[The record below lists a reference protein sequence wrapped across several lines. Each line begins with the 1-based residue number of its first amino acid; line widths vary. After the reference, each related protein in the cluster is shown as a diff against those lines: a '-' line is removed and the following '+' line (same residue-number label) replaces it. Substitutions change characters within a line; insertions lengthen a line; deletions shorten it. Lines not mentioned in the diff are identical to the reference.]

1 MRIEGILAAAFVV
14 AIGGLGMASAQT
26 GDKTD
31 RVYEMRTYWS
41 PEGKLDELHA
51 RFRDHT
57 MKLFEKHGMTNVGY
71 WVPIDNKENKLV
83 YVLSYP
89 SRDAAKTAWKDF
101 QADPDWQTAYKASE
115 AKGTLVKKIDSKFMS
130 ATDYSPT
137 LPKEIAGDH
146 VFELRIYDTTA
157 GHLPNLDARFRDHT
171 IKLFAKHGM
180 TNLVYWHL
188 LPGQKAADDTLV
200 YMLAHKSVDAAKASF
215 DAFRTDADWVAA
227 RKASE
232 DKAGGSLTVENGVH
246 STFMKATDYSPLK

>member
-1 MRIEGILAAAFVV
+1 MRIERILAAALVV
-14 AIGGLGMASAQT
+14 AIGGLGMASAQPE
-26 GDKTD
+26 KTD

-41 PEGKLDELHA
+41 PDGKLDDLHA

-89 SRDAAKTAWKDF
+89 SRDAAKSSWKDF
-101 QADPDWQTAYKASE
+101 MADADWQKAYKASE
-115 AKGTLVKKIDSKFMS
+115 ANGTLVKKVESKFLAM
-130 ATDYSPT
+130 TDYSAK
-137 LPKEIAGDH
+137 LPATMTGDH

-157 GHLPNLDARFRDHT
+157 DHLPNLDARFRDHT
-171 IKLFAKHGM
+171 MKLFEKHGM

-188 LPGQKAADDTLV
+188 LPGQKGADETLV
-200 YMLAHKSVDAAKASF
+200 YMLAHKSVEAAKASF
-215 DAFRTDADWVAA
+215 DAFRTDPDWVAA
-227 RKASE
+227 RDASE
-232 DKAGGSLTVENGVH
+232 KKAGGSLTVKDGVH

>member
-1 MRIEGILAAAFVV
+1 MRIAGILAALAV
-14 AIGGLGMASAQT
+14 ALGGLGMASAQT
-26 GDKTD
+26 GDKAD

-57 MKLFEKHGMTNVGY
+57 MKLFEKHGMTNVAY

-83 YVLSYP
+83 YILSYP
-89 SRDAAKTAWKDF
+89 NKDAATKAWKDF
-101 QADPDWQTAYKASE
+101 LADPDWQAAYKASE
-115 AKGTLVKKIDSKFMS
+115 ANGTLVKKIDSKFLTT
-130 ATDYSPT
+130 TDYSPK
-137 LPKEIAGDH
+137 LPTAIPRDH

-171 IKLFAKHGM
+171 MKLFAQHGM
-180 TNLVYWHL
+180 TNLVYWHML
-188 LPGQKAADDTLV
+188 AGQKAADDTLV
-200 YMLAHKSVDAAKASF
+200 YMLAHKSVEAAKESF
-215 DAFRTDADWVAA
+215 DAFRADPDWVAA

-246 STFMKATDYSPLK
+246 STFLKATDYSPLK